1 MLLSVPGKVSET
13 GTRPGQPFPSP
24 GSGHQVGTAFCQ
36 HVVALGRFS
45 RALPHEVGVTAPRMT
60 PGVGM
65 TRPEPLGWSGRDS
78 APVSGRTER
87 APGHTHD
94 AQDGVPSAVSCVPPG
109 TSSALQEGMSRVT
122 APCPESGHLL
132 GWVWPGPGG
141 DYSTPSHAVSH
152 TSVQPRSPSARG
164 GLPGPEEC
172 LGWWPEASTS
182 LVSTAQVFPDFCA
195 LSDSHCCPSLQLGET
210 GLREGMGPAQ
220 VALGHWAERGLQA
233 RSPGPKTQ
241 AWPRAALDL
250 VGKMGFTL
258 LSERSGHPGRVP
270 GGHESPLPTL

>member
-60 PGVGM
+60 PGVGVM
-65 TRPEPLGWSGRDS
+65 RPEPLGWSGRDS

-122 APCPESGHLL
+122 APRPESGHLL
-132 GWVWPGPGG
+132 GWVWPGAGG

-195 LSDSHCCPSLQLGET
+195 LSDSHCCPLLSLT
-210 GLREGMGPAQ
+210 AAWRNWAQ
-220 VALGHWAERGLQA
+220 RGDGTCSGRPGALGRAGTPSQVSWPQDAGLA
-233 RSPGPKTQ
+233 PCS
-241 AWPRAALDL
+241 
-250 VGKMGFTL
+250 VGLGWKDGLYLT
-258 LSERSGHPGRVP
+258 
-270 GGHESPLPTL
+270 